1 MHVAGVWSEVQV
13 NEEEEEEEK
22 DGEEGEGEGVIKGG
36 ECGYFSPY

>member
-1 MHVAGVWSEVQV
+1 M